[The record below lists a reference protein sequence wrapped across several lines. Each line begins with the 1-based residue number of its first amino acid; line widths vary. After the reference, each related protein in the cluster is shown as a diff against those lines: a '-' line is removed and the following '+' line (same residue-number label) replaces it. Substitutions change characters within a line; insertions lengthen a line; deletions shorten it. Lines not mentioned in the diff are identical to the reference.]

1 MSETELLYKFRIII
15 IIIIIIIIAR
25 ASHLVAYKAQQS
37 RYVRWGKYNENTA
50 PIYSKVHDFFVLKNE
65 LTWEAPRY
73 PSEPPWRRKE
83 FCVDILVSKKG
94 NKTQNSEII
103 AAVANEKI
111 DSSRINL
118 DLHIYTDA
126 SKTLDGKTSAAF

>member
-50 PIYSKVHDFFVLKNE
+50 PIYSKVHDFFVLKNDI
-65 LTWEAPRY
+65 TWEAPRY
-73 PSEPPWRRKE
+73 HHGEERNFVLTFQYLKKETKHKTRK
-83 FCVDILVSKKG
+83 L
-94 NKTQNSEII
+94 
-103 AAVANEKI
+103 
-111 DSSRINL
+111 
-118 DLHIYTDA
+118 
-126 SKTLDGKTSAAF
+126 